1 MQAPSGSS
9 SDFHRM
15 LAAALC
21 WQEKVGWP
29 ARHDDL
35 LLAIR
40 LEALWRRKKRRFSM
54 THVLYRYFMRH
65 AASELEARHRTLLA
79 RLLLE
84 AVLKAHEAGGTQ
96 GND

>member
-1 MQAPSGSS
+1 
-9 SDFHRM
+9 M

-54 THVLYRYFMRH
+54 THDFMRH
-65 AASELEARHRTLLA
+65 ASSELEARHRALLA

-84 AVLKAHEAGGTQ
+84 AVLKEHEAGEMQ
-96 GND
+96 END